1 MNNPKQTLSESVE
14 VFLKNSKTKISY
26 MKLVYYILNKSS
38 LQTKQNTKTSK
49 IKKAQKAQR
58 SKKKKKT

>member
-49 IKKAQKAQR
+49 IKKAQR